1 MQTPSGTL
9 SLDLEP
15 PNQQSG
21 LFKSQDLVQRN
32 LRFDLREEG
41 GHTLAINISYSETLI
56 SEDHASSGRLRSFR
70 KLYQFTA
77 RPCLNVRTKVS
88 PFADN
93 AQKMAL
99 EAQID
104 NLADG
109 HIVLKDVTFNPK
121 PAFKST
127 SVNWDAFPVE
137 AGEFSNCPI
146 LAPRDVYQVAFM
158 IQEIDEFS
166 PKKEMM
172 RDGRTVLGQLGLRWR
187 AEMGEEGFLTT
198 GMLTTKRR

>member
-1 MQTPSGTL
+1 M
-9 SLDLEP
+9 
-15 PNQQSG
+15 
-21 LFKSQDLVQRN
+21 QRN
-32 LRFDLREEG
+32 LCFDLREEG
-41 GHTLAINISYSETLI
+41 SHTLAVNISYSETLI
-56 SEDHASSGRLRSFR
+56 AKDHASSGRVRSFR
-70 KLYQFTA
+70 KLYQFAA

-88 PFADN
+88 PFVGNDK
-93 AQKMAL
+93 KMAL

-109 HIVLKDVTFNPK
+109 HIVLKDVTFNTK

-127 SVNWDAFPVE
+127 SVNWDTFPVE
-137 AGEFSNCPI
+137 EDDVSNCPI
-146 LAPRDVYQVAFM
+146 LTPRDVYQVAFL
-158 IQEIDEFS
+158 IEEIEGGTA
-166 PKKEMM
+166 KKETM